1 MQLSGV
7 YEYLKPGMLKGTLDL
22 LKIDNESL
30 VQPPLTV
37 EIYSINLVKESRV
50 IVSMIEGGC
59 SAGFRTNEALCWLS
73 YKAPYFGPEG
83 GRPGRPTQAVRLSTL
98 SLCLES
104 LRNRTTSNLKL
115 HHISKNPPITAIR
128 LDTSIC
134 SCNTLE

>member
-59 SAGFRTNEALCWLS
+59 SKNYIF
-73 YKAPYFGPEG
+73 
-83 GRPGRPTQAVRLSTL
+83 
-98 SLCLES
+98 
-104 LRNRTTSNLKL
+104 
-115 HHISKNPPITAIR
+115 ISSIR
-128 LDTSIC
+128 VVVF
-134 SCNTLE
+134 